1 VVEPSFNPVSARGTL
16 RVVMR
21 VIRASGTPFER
32 GRTVG
37 AALRDEIDASTS
49 FTMTWLAGLGAGRDR
64 IEGFL
69 RPYDDAATRVVPD
82 LVEVLAG
89 MADGARVDPLALRA
103 TNASE
108 ELYGQLDPGALAAP
122 IERCTDALLPG
133 PDGPILVHQEQWYAG
148 EAGNIAV
155 VIDRPDDGVAVLAP
169 VVASELP
176 LVGMNATGAALGAM
190 SLTARDEQVG
200 VPRVFVARRALEAR
214 DRAEAWRTVTMP
226 ERAGGY
232 TWCYAFSGGETA
244 VFETTGTAAADLEG
258 ATTHT
263 NHALADP
270 VAAVCPAG
278 SDGSRSRL
286 ARIRE
291 LTADRS
297 DRDTWTVQEAFALLA
312 DHGADGQDICV
323 HPDPAEGPE
332 ASAIMFGMV
341 ADVANRTLWIA
352 PGNPCQSAFEPYPL
366 DDALA

>member
-1 VVEPSFNPVSARGTL
+1 
-16 RVVMR
+16 MR

-32 GRTVG
+32 GHTVG
-37 AALRDEIDASTS
+37 SALRDEIEASTS
-49 FTMTWLAGLGAGRDR
+49 FTMTWLAGLGADRDR
-64 IEGFL
+64 VETFL
-69 RPYDDAATRVVPD
+69 RPYDDAATRMVPD

-89 MADGARVDPLALRA
+89 MAAGADVDPFALRA

-108 ELYGQLDPGALAAP
+108 ELYGQLDPGAPAAP
-122 IERCTDALLPG
+122 VERCTDALLPG
-133 PDGPILVHQEQWYAG
+133 ADGAILVHQEQWYAA

-155 VIDRPDDGVAVLAP
+155 VIDRPDDGVAILAP

-176 LVGMNATGAALGAM
+176 LVGMNASGAALGAM
-190 SLTARDEQVG
+190 SLTARDERAG
-200 VPRVFVARRALEAR
+200 VPRIFVARRALEAR
-214 DRAEAWRTVTMP
+214 DHEEAWRTVTMP
-226 ERAGGY
+226 ARAGGY
-232 TWCYAFSGGETA
+232 TWCYAFSGGATA
-244 VFETTGTAAADLEG
+244 LFETTATTAAELAG
-258 ATTHT
+258 TTTHT

-291 LTADRS
+291 LTS
-297 DRDTWTVQEAFALLA
+297 DRETWTVQEAFALLA
-312 DHGADGQDICV
+312 DHGAEGQDICV

-352 PGNPCQSAFEPYPL
+352 PGNPCQHSFEPYRL